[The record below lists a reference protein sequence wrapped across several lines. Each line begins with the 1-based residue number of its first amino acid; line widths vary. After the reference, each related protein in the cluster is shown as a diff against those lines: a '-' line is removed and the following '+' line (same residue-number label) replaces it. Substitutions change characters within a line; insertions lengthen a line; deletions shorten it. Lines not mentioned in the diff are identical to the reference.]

1 MHMYVLWWYLCIWT
15 LAVMILLKESANWL
29 HYSCSLHT
37 EALKFSND
45 DACHFFAVCTSVH
58 MQQAKHSTSK
68 GGHGVCFHS
77 HHSSSTITSF
87 TIPGIH
93 APIRYNIALNKG
105 TCLIHW
111 RPSTII
117 KFGKLSWAVY
127 SVPGHWAMQT
137 FPYKL
142 VAFACLHKWDFLLW
156 ISCKH
161 WAFLLC

>member
-1 MHMYVLWWYLCIWT
+1 MCFDDTCASERWQLWSFWKNLQIGCTIHA
-15 LAVMILLKESANWL
+15 LFILKHWS
-29 HYSCSLHT
+29 SLMMMLVT
-37 EALKFSND
+37 
-45 DACHFFAVCTSVH
+45 FFAVCTSVH